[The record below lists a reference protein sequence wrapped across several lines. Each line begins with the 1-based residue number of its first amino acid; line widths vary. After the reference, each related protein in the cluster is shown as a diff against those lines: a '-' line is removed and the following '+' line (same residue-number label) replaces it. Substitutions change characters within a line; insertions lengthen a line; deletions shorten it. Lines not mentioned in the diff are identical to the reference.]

1 MKVPIEYMNEYAI
14 VRGGLHGRPSGSVA
28 GIIYGGARSRIGK
41 VVTARELVFPANPRT
56 PDQLLQRRKFKQALF
71 ATRHLAAALWQ
82 GYFNRAIGQ
91 LPGFQSMM
99 SIILDNT
106 DDAEELTVPPDTPL
120 GNLHFPDTFGIAAG
134 PTIIGSVTATWTA
147 ELGLNGTADDLFRIF
162 AVSVLPE
169 DTEERGTAVEIG
181 TTKRSELEL
190 ELTLPEAGFDYVF
203 GSFFEGTG
211 AAEGILSPCPYE
223 IQTAFIP

>member
-1 MKVPIEYMNEYAI
+1 MRIPFDQTDEFAI
-14 VRGGLHGRPSGSVA
+14 IRGGLHGRPSGSVA

-56 PDQLLQRRKFKQALF
+56 APQLLQRRKFKQSLF
-71 ATRHLAAALWQ
+71 ATRHLAAVLWQ
-82 GYFNRAIGQ
+82 DYFNRAIGQ

-106 DDAEELTVPPDTPL
+106 DAAEELTIPPDTPL
-120 GNLHFPDTFGIAAG
+120 GNLHFPDTFSIDTGVAI
-134 PTIIGSVTATWTA
+134 PGSCDATWSA

-169 DTEERGTAVEIG
+169 DTDQRGTMVDISAV
-181 TTKRSELEL
+181 TRSETSLAL
-190 ELTLPEAGFDYVF
+190 VLPEGGTDYVF
-203 GSFFEGTG
+203 GAFFEGVG
-211 AAEGILSPCPYE
+211 LAEGLLTPCPYE
-223 IQTAFIP
+223 IETSFE

>member
-1 MKVPIEYMNEYAI
+1 MRIPFEHFNESAI
-14 VRGGLHGRPSGSVA
+14 IRGGLHGRPSGSVA

-56 PDQLLQRRKFKQALF
+56 AAQLLQRRKFKQALF

-82 GYFNRAIGQ
+82 DFFNRAIGQ

-120 GNLHFPDTFGIAAG
+120 GNLHFPDTFSIDTGVAI
-134 PTIIGSVTATWTA
+134 PCSCDATWSD
-147 ELGLNGTADDLFRIF
+147 ELGLNGTVDDLFRIF

-169 DTEERGTAVEIG
+169 DTEERGVMVDISVV
-181 TTKRSELEL
+181 KRSETSLAL
-190 ELTLPEAGFDYVF
+190 VLPTGATDYVF
-203 GSFFEGTG
+203 GAFFEGAG
-211 AAEGILSPCPYE
+211 LAEGLLSPCSYE
-223 IQTAFIP
+223 IQTSYE